1 MCGPALE
8 YQKIRTT
15 RITVVPVPYSWQ
27 YVRPSS
33 FILMPGNIYIGK
45 KGGIS
50 KIKWPA
56 TAPDVLQ
63 CDALRCYTMPGQI
76 RGGLMVPQYAECA
89 R

>member
-33 FILMPGNIYIGK
+33 FILMPGNIYILK
-45 KGGIS
+45 KTEYQKSNGQPLR
-50 KIKWPA
+50 PA
-56 TAPDVLQ
+56 S
-63 CDALRCYTMPGQI
+63 CDAMRCDAIPCQ
-76 RGGLMVPQYAECA
+76 A
-89 R
+89 RFGAD